1 MNVIVKSAL
10 LSVLLAAAVGA
21 AQAAGTS
28 SSDSSSSSTSST
40 NSNAT
45 NMSNARSAA
54 AAAAGAAIGQ
64 AAVGGTP
71 YGYAVP
77 PVPDKPV
84 VSTPG
89 SSCQCKVGERDGS
102 ACMIFMRTTA
112 ADWIKQNAP
121 QTRMRASNDGR
132 YYDAPFPLAAS
143 ACAGRN
149 VNPATIKVHW
159 LDKQSAILE
168 WR

>member
-1 MNVIVKSAL
+1 MNVIVKFAL
-10 LSVLLAAAVGA
+10 LSLLMAAAAGT
-21 AQAAGTS
+21 AQAAGS
-28 SSDSSSSSTSST
+28 STDSSSSSS
-40 NSNAT
+40 SNAT
-45 NMSNARSAA
+45 NMNNARSAA

-64 AAVGGTP
+64 AAVGGAP

-112 ADWIKQNAP
+112 ADWIRQNAP
-121 QTRMRASNDGR
+121 QTRMRSSNDGR

-159 LDKQSAILE
+159 LDRQSAIVE